1 MYFWKGCVYQY
12 WEILELQQWWSPKFV
27 TTIHICTSTFRIY
40 KNFEVIIMIL
50 WKIMPTNAIC
60 ISLCLAL
67 CILKSVDWWA
77 NWLMNENWALSP
89 AFHSAEH
96 VFGTHEHF
104 RSGHCTEGNSAQKA
118 KSTVLA
124 LFLVPYKQFWNSIS
138 LLQHK

>member
-12 WEILELQQWWSPKFV
+12 WEILEFQQWWSPKFV

-77 NWLMNENWALSP
+77 NWLMNENWALKSSISFSR
-89 AFHSAEH
+89 ACIWNTWTFQIRALH
-96 VFGTHEHF
+96 
-104 RSGHCTEGNSAQKA
+104 RRKLCTEGEVNSAGIVSSTLQ
-118 KSTVLA
+118 TVL
-124 LFLVPYKQFWNSIS
+124 K
-138 LLQHK
+138 